1 MKRFATMLFVIAS
14 VFALLVGCSSSSS
27 ESKSEG
33 KSDAKSTEK
42 DTLIIGID
50 DTFAPLGFR
59 DEKNEIVGFDIDYAK
74 AAGEKM
80 GVDVKIQPIDWKSK
94 ETELNSGRIDL
105 IWNGYTI
112 TDERKEKVLFT
123 KPYLKNSQVVVT
135 LADSKLAK
143 LEDLAGEK
151 VGIQALS
158 SAVDALNANPVKDKI
173 SSVTEYDTNVLAL
186 NDLKAGRVD
195 AVVIDEVVI
204 NYFMTKEEG
213 TFKLLDESLAP
224 EEYAVGVKKGNEKLL
239 ESLQTALDQMNEDG
253 TATEISTKWFGA
265 DKVLK

>member
-143 LEDLAGEK
+143 LADLEGKK

-204 NYFMTKEEG
+204 DYFMTKEEG

-253 TATEISTKWFGA
+253 TAAEISAKWFGA